1 MRPGERKA
9 RCEHSCAGLFASF
22 LPGPQSEISANS
34 LRGDKVGVRGRPS
47 KFPTIQ
53 PWSRIAQEKKEKKEK
68 NKTLRAKGPKK
79 ETHYTQK
86 VQRAGSSDQKNKR
99 FKSERSSGCL
109 EIPVMSCSSPPIVA
123 PIAPEDPI
131 CWKVEATSLGI
142 LAADRVGFDQAGL
155 ADAYP
160 KWVASCHF
168 FCSSPFFFSHF
179 AIRWITQAVIFS
191 PFSVIKHHLERTL
204 LGLVAVSFRLTPP
217 SLPLTSIGDH
227 KPLRSGIFSTPSLQA
242 GGRVECK
249 PHPR

>member
-1 MRPGERKA
+1 
-9 RCEHSCAGLFASF
+9 
-22 LPGPQSEISANS
+22 
-34 LRGDKVGVRGRPS
+34 
-47 KFPTIQ
+47 
-53 PWSRIAQEKKEKKEK
+53 
-68 NKTLRAKGPKK
+68 
-79 ETHYTQK
+79 
-86 VQRAGSSDQKNKR
+86 
-99 FKSERSSGCL
+99 
-109 EIPVMSCSSPPIVA
+109 MSCSSPPIVA

-168 FCSSPFFFSHF
+168 FTFCDL
-179 AIRWITQAVIFS
+179 WITQAVIFS

-242 GGRVECK
+242 GGRVVCK